1 MDFFHLVDFQV
12 QINLNKIKMI
22 DKKLKNFIRNQS
34 LKDYPN
40 ETCGF
45 IVQNDKNFE
54 CIPCKNISDN
64 TKEHF
69 KISSKR
75 FLEIKKNY
83 NIFYIYHSHT
93 NDNENFSETDKN
105 CSDNLN
111 LPIILYSI
119 KGDIIKIY
127 EPVNTKKEYIGRFYE
142 HGKYDCFR
150 LIEEFYKKEKS
161 IEFKYDNNF
170 YSKSLEQMDIKTEFY
185 KFYSN
190 NNLQLVENKNDLKL
204 HDILLIDA
212 FGEGKPKHFAL
223 YMGQDKILHQ
233 PMFGF
238 SKIENYCNFYK
249 RRTDSIFRLKI

>member
-1 MDFFHLVDFQV
+1 MVSYLLADFQEL
-12 QINLNKIKMI
+12 INHNNKMI
-22 DKKLKNFIRNQS
+22 DKKIKNFIKNHS
-34 LKDYPN
+34 LKDNPK
-40 ETCGF
+40 ESCGF
-45 IVQNDKNFE
+45 IVQDNEIFK
-54 CIPCKNISDN
+54 CIPCENIAKDQIEN
-64 TKEHF
+64 FE
-69 KISSKR
+69 ISSKDY
-75 FLEIKKNY
+75 LNIKDKY
-83 NIFYIYHSHT
+83 KKIFYIYHSHT
-93 NDNENFSETDKN
+93 NDNENFSETDKK

-119 KGDIIKIY
+119 KNDIIKIY
-127 EPVNTKKEYIGRFYE
+127 EPVNAKKEYIGRFYE

-170 YSKSLEQMDIKTEFY
+170 YSKSLEEMDIKTEFY
-185 KFYSN
+185 KFYMD

-212 FGEGKPKHFAL
+212 FGENKPKHFAL
-223 YMGQDKILHQ
+223 YLGEDKILHQ

-249 RRTDSIFRLKI
+249 KHTDSIFRLKK